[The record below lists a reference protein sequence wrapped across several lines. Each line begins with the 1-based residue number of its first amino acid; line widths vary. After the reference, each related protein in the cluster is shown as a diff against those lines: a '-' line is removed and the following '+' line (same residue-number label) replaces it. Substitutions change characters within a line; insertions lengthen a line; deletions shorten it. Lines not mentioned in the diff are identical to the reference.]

1 MDVSTQSSTY
11 VKTSTIEEK
20 FQYQRWVILDV
31 KL

>member
-1 MDVSTQSSTY
+1 MDVSTQLSTY

-20 FQYQRWVILDV
+20 FGTKGVNLDV